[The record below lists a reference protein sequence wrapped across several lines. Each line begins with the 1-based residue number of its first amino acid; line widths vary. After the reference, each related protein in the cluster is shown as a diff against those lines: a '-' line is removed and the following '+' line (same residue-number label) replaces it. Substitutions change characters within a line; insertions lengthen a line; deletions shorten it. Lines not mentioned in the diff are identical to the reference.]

1 MPGGKLRVKWS
12 KQVRPFFLTHVGE
25 KVMVREDFL
34 EEVVFELD
42 FERFIDFDWNKLRQ
56 KHLA

>member
-1 MPGGKLRVKWS
+1 
-12 KQVRPFFLTHVGE
+12 
-25 KVMVREDFL
+25 MVREDFL